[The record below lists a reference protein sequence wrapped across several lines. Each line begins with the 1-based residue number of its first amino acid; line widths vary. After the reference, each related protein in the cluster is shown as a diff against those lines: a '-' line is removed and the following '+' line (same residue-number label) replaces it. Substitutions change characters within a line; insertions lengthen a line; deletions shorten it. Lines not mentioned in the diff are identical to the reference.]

1 MTQKHPLLR
10 TEEQKVALQK
20 IRDRDTRPWARER
33 GAGMLKI
40 ADGKSPP
47 WVARK
52 GLLKTRDPDTIYF
65 WLKLS
70 QEGGAKALLT
80 RQPGGA
86 RRRRL

>member
-1 MTQKHPLLR
+1 MTQKHTLLV
-10 TEEQKVALQK
+10 TEEQKVALHK

-33 GAGMLKI
+33 GAALLKI
-40 ADGKSPP
+40 ADGKSPH
-47 WVARK
+47 WVARN

-65 WLKLS
+65 WLKLY